1 MQETISRK
9 SPKVIALE
17 GDQIVEYIKEHGPTP
32 DLELSVKL
40 NIPLN
45 RVTKNLLKAFR
56 NNALEA
62 KNPPY
67 GVMLAKSLSPLI
79 REWLKCQDSDLI
91 RIDSNGN
98 TVILGIISQ

>member
-1 MQETISRK
+1 MQETTNRK
-9 SPKVIALE
+9 SPKAIEQEYV
-17 GDQIVEYIKEHGPTP
+17 QVVEYIKEHGPTP

-40 NIPLN
+40 DIPGN
-45 RVTKNLLKAFR
+45 RITKILLKAFR

-67 GVMLAKSLSPLI
+67 GVMLGKSLPLLI

-91 RIDSNGN
+91 RIDSIDD
-98 TVILGIISQ
+98 TVALSIVK